1 MKVVVDF
8 DACEMHGDCVLEAP
22 EIFDLDDESETVML
36 LAESPPES
44 MRDKV
49 TSAVRMCPVAA
60 ILITD

>member
-22 EIFDLDDESETVML
+22 EIFDLDDESDTVML
-36 LAESPPES
+36 LDESPPES

-49 TSAVRMCPVAA
+49 TSAARMCPVAA